1 VGTIRKEFAF
11 FAPKYYV
18 DFRGWDVEGD
28 MLHWDY
34 EVYDRSRPVMHI
46 SKELLT
52 WGDTYT
58 LSYDDVGDEI
68 PGLLLVIAI
77 DAVNCSK
84 NK

>member
-1 VGTIRKEFAF
+1 MWISGAGMWKAICSTGIKE
-11 FAPKYYV
+11 
-18 DFRGWDVEGD
+18 W
-28 MLHWDY
+28 
-34 EVYDRSRPVMHI
+34 
-46 SKELLT
+46 LT

-58 LSYDDVGDEI
+58 LSYDDIGDEI